1 MFALLTSCWFGFLI
15 GLRHALDPDHLAA
28 ISTVIVERPRRRRAA
43 FLGACWGIG
52 HSASLIGAGA
62 LLLAWR
68 VSLPDR
74 AAQIFELAVS
84 LMLIALG
91 ARSVRASLRARRGRA
106 LLHAHGGVVHVHEYQ
121 SGEEHFHVR
130 SLTIARRP
138 FLVGLVHGLAGT
150 GAITALA
157 LASMPSAKAALA
169 YIGLFALGSIAG
181 MALLTG
187 LAGVPIERLVRR
199 PTAHAA
205 VMASVGLVSLLVGV
219 AWGVPAFARLL
230 SS

>member
-52 HSASLIGAGA
+52 HSASLVGAGA
-62 LLLAWR
+62 LLLLFR
-68 VSLPDR
+68 VSLPER
-74 AAQIFELAVS
+74 AAAAFELAVS
-84 LMLIALG
+84 VMLIALG
-91 ARSVRASLRARRGRA
+91 LRSIRRSLRARQGA
-106 LLHAHGGVVHVHEYQ
+106 LVMHAHAGKVHVHA

-157 LASMPSAKAALA
+157 LASMPSIKTALA
-169 YIGLFALGSIAG
+169 YIGLFAIGSIAG

-199 PTAHAA
+199 PAAHAV
-205 VMASVGLVSLLVGV
+205 VMASVGVVSLVVGIAWGIPLVG
-219 AWGVPAFARLL
+219 RLL
-230 SS
+230 PS